1 MLTLILQKL
10 KKVRMTIPSIVLL
23 VLASYRTLTS
33 GDSIQL
39 VGVCAAIVPFFCL
52 FKNFP
57 EADRE
62 VSPIQDAISSYI
74 LTLILMVVYLGWIL
88 LLTWAGQR
96 FNPNYIPNPHFK
108 DMLFI
113 AIAAD
118 VVFISSVIPVCR
130 NLQPMQRM
138 IPGLILTN
146 AMLFFMMMAAS
157 FVKTTTLT
165 NIPALASG
173 FCGLVTVLTFS
184 MIFAGYAERKKK

>member
-10 KKVRMTIPSIVLL
+10 RKVRMTIPSLILL
-23 VLASYRTLTS
+23 ALASYRTLTS

-57 EADRE
+57 EADGK
-62 VSPIQDAISSYI
+62 VSALADVISSYF
-74 LTLILMVVYLGWIL
+74 LTLILMLVYLAWVL
-88 LLTWAGQR
+88 LLTWAGQK
-96 FNPNYIPNPHFK
+96 FNPNYIVNPYFT
-108 DMLFI
+108 DILSI

-130 NLQPMQRM
+130 GLQPMQRM

-146 AMLFFMMMAAS
+146 AMLFFMMMASS

-165 NIPALASG
+165 NIPMIACG
-173 FCGLVTVLTFS
+173 FCGLVMVLTFS

>member
-10 KKVRMTIPSIVLL
+10 RKVRMSVPAMILL

-39 VGVCAAIVPFFCL
+39 VGVCAAIVPFFCI

-57 EADRE
+57 EADKKASAIAD
-62 VSPIQDAISSYI
+62 VISSYI
-74 LTLILMVVYLGWIL
+74 LLLILMVVYLVWIL
-88 LLTWAGQR
+88 LLTWAGRQ
-96 FNPNYIPNPHFK
+96 FNPGYIPNPYFT

-118 VVFISSVIPVCR
+118 IVFISAVIPVCR
-130 NLQPMQRM
+130 ELKPMQRM

-146 AMLFFMMMAAS
+146 AMLFFMMMASS
-157 FVKTTTLT
+157 FVKSTTLT
-165 NIPALASG
+165 NLPMIALG
-173 FCGLVTVLTFS
+173 FCGLVMVLTVS
-184 MIFAGYAERKKK
+184 MIFAGYREPKN